1 MQDGKKLKNQK
12 MKKILLAALLM
23 SVLVSCKNQDW
34 EFPDFPYQTVYFA
47 YQAPI
52 RTITLGEDIFDTSL
66 DNAYKCKIMATAG
79 GAYTTKADVSI
90 DVAIDNTLAQNL
102 LFSGGGD
109 NIIPMPASYYSLASD
124 RIIIPKGE
132 ITGGVEVQLTDA
144 FFADPLAIKNTYVIP
159 LKMTKVTNADSIH
172 STKSYVLYALKYVNP
187 WHGNYLRRGKDVIT
201 GKSGSS
207 IANKTVVRHKEFV
220 EKDEL
225 STLSTQSLSSTR
237 LPLVFPDANGQNI
250 NCELVL
256 TFDNAGNCNISSG
269 SNGITATG
277 KGSFVKK
284 GEKNSWGAK
293 DRDAIYVNYEIDM
306 PQMRVASTDTL
317 VLRDRGVTMAT
328 FSPVSK

>member
-1 MQDGKKLKNQK
+1 MQDGNNKKIQK
-12 MKKILLAALLM
+12 MKKILVASLFM
-23 SVLVSCKNQDW
+23 SVLLTSCKNQDW
-34 EFPDFPYQTVYFA
+34 EFPDYPYQTVYFA
-47 YQAPI
+47 YQGPI

-66 DNAYKCKIMATAG
+66 DNAYKCQILATAG

-90 DVAIDNTLAQNL
+90 DIAVDNTLAQNL
-102 LFSGGGD
+102 LFSGGD
-109 NIIPMPASYYSLASD
+109 NVVPMPSSYYSLASD

-159 LKMTKVTNADSIH
+159 LKMTKVTNADSIL
-172 STKSYVLYALKYVNP
+172 SAKSYVLYALKYVNP
-187 WHGNYLRRGKDVIT
+187 WHGKYLRRGKDVIT
-201 GKSGSS
+201 GKPGSA

-220 EKDEL
+220 EKDEV
-225 STLSTQSLSSTR
+225 SSLSTQSLSSTR
-237 LPLVFPDANGQNI
+237 LPLVFPDANGQNV

-256 TFDNAGNCNISSG
+256 TFDNAGNCTISSG

-277 KGSFVKK
+277 KGSFIKK

-317 VLRDRGVTMAT
+317 VLRDRGITMAT
-328 FSPVSK
+328 FTPVSK

>member
-1 MQDGKKLKNQK
+1 
-12 MKKILLAALLM
+12 MKKIIVASLFMSALLT
-23 SVLVSCKNQDW
+23 SCKNQDW

-66 DNAYKCKIMATAG
+66 DNAYKCKIVATAG

-109 NIIPMPASYYSLASD
+109 DVVPMPANYYSLASD

-144 FFADPLAIKNTYVIP
+144 FFADPLATKNTYVIP

-187 WHGNYLRRGKDVIT
+187 WHGNYLRRGKDIIT
-201 GKSGSS
+201 GKPGSS
-207 IANKTVVRHKEFV
+207 VTSKTVVRHQQYV

-225 STLSTQSLSSTR
+225 SVLSTQSLSSAR
-237 LPLVFPDANGQNI
+237 LPLVFKDADGKNI
-250 NCELVL
+250 NCELL
-256 TFDNAGNCNISSG
+256 MTFDASGNCTISSA
-269 SNGITATG
+269 SDQITASG

-293 DRDAIYVNYEIDM
+293 DRDAIYVNYEIDL